1 MTGGAA
7 WWNSTTAMARKATA
21 TWPLSWA
28 TRMPRKTN
36 PTCNFLSRAA
46 TGKPPASRSR
56 EKNSKPWP
64 TALPRRSSGGTER
77 NATQTKIVMRSPYT
91 MSHPACRL
99 IGLLQLCLLPLIA
112 LASPPTPWKT
122 DCVGRFNLEL
132 PEQVEVTMPFDVLY
146 QHPDTTITGPSR
158 GAVAFFGAGAGYHF
172 PGAKQTTGVYDASE
186 KDTQWVNTTIGTGPK
201 VDAAGFAQHG
211 EAFDQKVLKDKR
223 YFLEKSSRKEIAATI
238 NLIETDLPNSR
249 VWSQGGSYT
258 YLLWRDGRLFSIKD
272 WDEPDLRN
280 EFVPYVAQHIRSREH
295 FEPPKDQGL
304 CLHSAFLPDN
314 GNFPRRI
321 AISYRLKD
329 HPEVEITFSDGLD
342 LGYQFDSDADYIND
356 FWVKSHNWGAEQI
369 RLLNP
374 HVPGVV
380 HFPHIKLGGH
390 DGRRSLVE
398 LNYRNGKKD
407 YGYLAFVMGDPNA
420 TEDKPNLQLFI
431 KSRNMQATGQP
442 LTREEFEALAN
453 RIAASIKRRY

>member
-1 MTGGAA
+1 MIPA
-7 WWNSTTAMARKATA
+7 
-21 TWPLSWA
+21 P
-28 TRMPRKTN
+28 KT
-36 PTCNFLSRAA
+36 PPVS
-46 TGKPPASRSR
+46 TGKPSAVANGIGHGGDSGWMAKRTSESGCGAEALCTAFPFPPKIRIPRNVPGSPQHHATARR
-56 EKNSKPWP
+56 ERKSMP
-64 TALPRRSSGGTER
+64 
-77 NATQTKIVMRSPYT
+77 
-91 MSHPACRL
+91 HPACRL

-132 PEQVEVTMPFDVLY
+132 PEQVEVTMRFDVLY
-146 QHPDTTITGPSR
+146 RYPNNPRPEPSR

-211 EAFDQKVLKDKR
+211 EAFDRKWERSKNNM
-223 YFLEKSSRKEIAATI
+223 LEKWHSPEIAASMAPV
-238 NLIETDLPNSR
+238 DSRLPYSR
-249 VWSQGGSYT
+249 VWSQSGSYT
-258 YLLWRDGRLFSIKD
+258 YLLWRDGRLFSIQD

-295 FEPPKDQGL
+295 FEPPKEQGL

-329 HPEVEITFSDGLD
+329 HPEVEITFSDGID
-342 LGYQFDSDADYIND
+342 LRYQYDTDADYINA
-356 FWVKSHNWGAEQI
+356 FWVDRHNWGAEQI

-431 KSRNMQATGQP
+431 INDNKNANGQP

>member
-36 PTCNFLSRAA
+36 PTLSFLSKA
-46 TGKPPASRSR
+46 TTRTPPASRSR

-64 TALPRRSSGGTER
+64 TALLHRSSGGTER

-91 MSHPACRL
+91 MSHLACRL

-122 DCVGRFNLEL
+122 DCVGRFNLDL
-132 PEQVEVTMPFDVLY
+132 PAQVEVTMPFDVLY
-146 QHPDTTITGPSR
+146 RYPNNPSPEPSR
-158 GAVAFFGAGAGYHF
+158 GAVAFFAAGAGYHF
-172 PGAKQTTGVYDASE
+172 PGAKQTTGVYEASG
-186 KDTQWVNTTIGTGPK
+186 KDTQWVKTTIGTGPK

-211 EAFDQKVLKDKR
+211 QAFDQNTLDDKR

-280 EFVPYVAQHIRSREH
+280 EFVPLCGATHTLTRTFRATQGARSLPSQRIPAGQRQLPPQDRHQLPPERPPGSGNHLFGWHRPALPIRHRC
-295 FEPPKDQGL
+295 GL
-304 CLHSAFLPDN
+304 HQCL
-314 GNFPRRI
+314 
-321 AISYRLKD
+321 
-329 HPEVEITFSDGLD
+329 
-342 LGYQFDSDADYIND
+342 LGRSPQ
-356 FWVKSHNWGAEQI
+356 
-369 RLLNP
+369 L
-374 HVPGVV
+374 
-380 HFPHIKLGGH
+380 
-390 DGRRSLVE
+390 GRRT
-398 LNYRNGKKD
+398 NP
-407 YGYLAFVMGDPNA
+407 LAQPA
-420 TEDKPNLQLFI
+420 CARSSALPPH
-431 KSRNMQATGQP
+431 QAW
-442 LTREEFEALAN
+442 RA
-453 RIAASIKRRY
+453 